1 LPTPTGDEIREK
13 ALELFMQNHLGCAN
27 TPEDYELKEGG
38 YWEEAKLL
46 LMKGKEY
53 NPELEK
59 YLEESYQTLLKD
71 CIQII
76 KKIRKA
82 AVML

>member
-1 LPTPTGDEIREK
+1 
-13 ALELFMQNHLGCAN
+13 MQNHLGCAN

-53 NPELEK
+53 NPELEGAVK
-59 YLEESYQTLLKD
+59 SQVDLEP
-71 CIQII
+71 C
-76 KKIRKA
+76 KKSVDALGGYVNTKE
-82 AVML
+82 MLFNILIP